1 MKNIRCEMKF
11 MDKLINYQ
19 KPAEARLFALLLLLA
34 VASSMLLHIS
44 NVGAQWQQPKLATL
58 FS

>member
-1 MKNIRCEMKF
+1 

-19 KPAEARLFALLLLLA
+19 KPAEARLFALLLTFS
-34 VASSMLLHIS
+34 ASSMLLHIS

-58 FS
+58 FFLVLL